1 MTGTVAEA
9 ATLVLFVVILL
20 ATFVVPMRT
29 DYVEALGKLKK
40 GHVVPFSCQART
52 VVLALE
58 LAVGILPVL
67 SFSCAAGHGSPNVAI
82 RSMPQTNKTRFSS
95 IFGSRSA

>member
-1 MTGTVAEA
+1 VAEA
-9 ATLVLFVVILL
+9 ATLVLFVVIQL

-40 GHVVPFSCQART
+40 GHVALFQAKPA
-52 VVLALE
+52 VLALE

-67 SFSCAAGHGSPNVAI
+67 SFSSAAGHGSPNVAI

>member
-29 DYVEALGKLKK
+29 DYVEALGTEK
-40 GHVVPFSCQART
+40 GPRSPFSGQART